1 VSTQP
6 ERIGGSLQLGVQKYL
21 YTGYFLGGC
30 VVSFLVSHLTEA
42 VWAGHEDVA
51 NGIGVV
57 VGFAAMM
64 VAWKNIRL
72 RTLAMETIE
81 ELAAVTWPT
90 KDETTTATIVVMITA
105 ITAAVVI
112 FLMDRFWNWITNT
125 IYLS

>member
-1 VSTQP
+1 MSTQP

-30 VVSFLVSHLTEA
+30 VVAFLVSHLTEA

>member
-21 YTGYFLGGC
+21 YTGYFVAAC
-30 VVSFLVSHLTEA
+30 VVAFLTSHLVEA
-42 VWAGHEDVA
+42 VWPGHENIA
-51 NGIGVV
+51 SEIGVV
-57 VGFAAMM
+57 VGIVAM
-64 VAWKNIRL
+64 VIAWKNIRL

-90 KDETTTATIVVMITA
+90 KDETSTATVVVLATTVVA
-105 ITAAVVI
+105 SVVI
-112 FLMDRFWNWITNT
+112 FAMDRFWNWITNV

>member
-1 VSTQP
+1 MSTQP

-21 YTGYFLGGC
+21 YTGYFLAGC
-30 VVSFLVSHLTEA
+30 VMAFLVSHLTEA
-42 VWAGHEDVA
+42 VWAGHEDVS
-51 NGIGVV
+51 NGIGVA
-57 VGFAAMM
+57 VGLVGVI
-64 VAWKNIRL
+64 VAWKNIKL

-81 ELAAVTWPT
+81 ELAAVTWPS

-112 FLMDRFWNWITNT
+112 FVMDRFWNWITNT

>member
-1 VSTQP
+1 MSTQS
-6 ERIGGSLQLGVQKYL
+6 ERTGGSLQLGVQKYL
-21 YTGYFLGGC
+21 YTGYFVAGC
-30 VVSFLVSHLTEA
+30 VVAFLVSHLTEA
-42 VWAGHEDVA
+42 VWAGHEDTA

-57 VGFAAMM
+57 VGIAGVIA
-64 VAWKNIRL
+64 AWKNVRL

-81 ELAAVTWPT
+81 ELAAVTWPS

-112 FLMDRFWNWITNT
+112 FVMDRFWNWITNA

>member
-1 VSTQP
+1 MSTQP

>member
-6 ERIGGSLQLGVQKYL
+6 ERIGGSLLGVQKYL
-21 YTGYFLGGC
+21 YTGYFVGGC
-30 VVSFLVSHLTEA
+30 VVAFLVSHVTEA
-42 VWAGHEDVA
+42 VWAGHEDVS
-51 NGIGVV
+51 NGIGVA

-64 VAWKNIRL
+64 VAWKNIKL

-81 ELAAVTWPT
+81 ELAAVTWPS

-112 FLMDRFWNWITNT
+112 FVMDRFWNWITNT

>member
-1 VSTQP
+1 MSTQP

-30 VVSFLVSHLTEA
+30 VVAFLVSHLTEA

-64 VAWKNIRL
+64 VAWKNVTL

-81 ELAAVTWPT
+81 ELAAVTWPS
-90 KDETTTATIVVMITA
+90 KDETTTATVVVLATA
-105 ITAAVVI
+105 IIASVVI
-112 FLMDRFWNWITNT
+112 FAMDRFWNWITNV

>member
-1 VSTQP
+1 MSTQP

-30 VVSFLVSHLTEA
+30 VVAFLVSHLTEA
-42 VWAGHEDVA
+42 VWAGHEDLS
-51 NGIGVV
+51 NGIGVA
-57 VGFAAMM
+57 VGFVAMM

-81 ELAAVTWPT
+81 ELAAVTWPS

-105 ITAAVVI
+105 TTASVVI

>member
-21 YTGYFLGGC
+21 YTGYFVAAC
-30 VVSFLVSHLTEA
+30 VVAFLTSHLVEA
-42 VWAGHEDVA
+42 VWPGHENIA
-51 NGIGVV
+51 SPIGAV
-57 VGFAAMM
+57 VGLVAMFI
-64 VAWKNIRL
+64 AWKNIRL

-90 KDETTTATIVVMITA
+90 KDETSTATVVVLATTVVA
-105 ITAAVVI
+105 SVVI
-112 FLMDRFWNWITNT
+112 FAMDRFWNWITNV

>member
-30 VVSFLVSHLTEA
+30 VVAFLVSHLTEA
-42 VWAGHEDVA
+42 VWAGHEDLS
-51 NGIGVV
+51 NGIGVA
-57 VGFAAMM
+57 VGFVAMM

-81 ELAAVTWPT
+81 ELAAVTWPS

-105 ITAAVVI
+105 TTASVVI

>member
-21 YTGYFLGGC
+21 YTGYFVAAC
-30 VVSFLVSHLTEA
+30 VVAFLTSHLVEA
-42 VWAGHEDVA
+42 VWPGHENIA
-51 NGIGVV
+51 SEIGVV
-57 VGFAAMM
+57 VGIVVM
-64 VAWKNIRL
+64 VIAWKNIRL

-90 KDETTTATIVVMITA
+90 KDETSTATVVVLATTVVA
-105 ITAAVVI
+105 SVVI
-112 FLMDRFWNWITNT
+112 FAMDRFWNWITNV